1 MPGTDPPRVVVGW
14 DVGGAHVKGCLV
26 VDGRVCDAAQWPAPL
41 WQGLEHLDAALDLA
55 RQRWPEAARSGA
67 RHVATMTGEMVD
79 LFPHREAGVVRLAAH
94 LAEAL
99 GPSRGSTPGR
109 PAGSSRTRGAAVAAI
124 ASANW
129 RASAELLAQRLPDAM
144 LVDVGS
150 TTTDLIAVR
159 GGAVAVQGD
168 TDAARLATGELVYH
182 GVVRT
187 PLCALAA
194 RVPFRGSAVNVMNEF
209 FATTADVYRL
219 TGELDPAHDQQPRPT
234 RSGKDAHATRQ
245 RLARMVGRDARD
257 ADDTDWLALA
267 HAWRAAQLDEIGG
280 QLERVM
286 HAGAIAAARRSS
298 RPAAAPSSCS
308 WPRAARA
315 RVHRLHRRGAGRRGA
330 PRRDLCAPALAVAA
344 LAASER

>member
-1 MPGTDPPRVVVGW
+1 MPGADPPRVVVGW

-99 GPSRGSTPGR
+99 GPSLRLY
-109 PAGSSRTRGAAVAAI
+109 AGASGWVEPHHAAQQWAAI

-168 TDAARLATGELVYH
+168 TDAARLATG
-182 GVVRT
+182 
-187 PLCALAA
+187 
-194 RVPFRGSAVNVMNEF
+194 
-209 FATTADVYRL
+209 
-219 TGELDPAHDQQPRPT
+219 
-234 RSGKDAHATRQ
+234 
-245 RLARMVGRDARD
+245 
-257 ADDTDWLALA
+257 
-267 HAWRAAQLDEIGG
+267 
-280 QLERVM
+280 
-286 HAGAIAAARRSS
+286 
-298 RPAAAPSSCS
+298 
-308 WPRAARA
+308 
-315 RVHRLHRRGAGRRGA
+315 
-330 PRRDLCAPALAVAA
+330 
-344 LAASER
+344 